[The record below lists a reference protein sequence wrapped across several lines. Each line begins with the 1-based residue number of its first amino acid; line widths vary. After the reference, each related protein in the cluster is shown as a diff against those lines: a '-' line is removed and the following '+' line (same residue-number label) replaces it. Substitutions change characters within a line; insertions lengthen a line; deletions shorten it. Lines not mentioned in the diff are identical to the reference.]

1 MSKEMHASLKT
12 AVKGTT
18 LIVAGMVG
26 GHLLWFIIKI
36 LIVRNITVDE
46 LGLYSLTITIA
57 TVLSTLA
64 ALGTHMGTP
73 RNISTF
79 LGKNRPED
87 AKSLAR
93 ASLHVNFISSM
104 TAGVFL
110 FLLSGLLAR
119 HVFYK
124 PEIAMLLRII
134 SVSIPLF
141 SMSTVIGAILR
152 GYGFVGHKV
161 YYTDIGYPLY
171 FLCILALLL
180 LKGLTLHNVI
190 YAFTLASAFMFISI
204 ASYEFKK
211 VRIPP
216 LPLTKGLHYKD
227 LLTFSLPLMV
237 AGISGLI
244 LNWTDTLM
252 LGRYTPTESVG
263 IYNISISLAKLMLFI
278 FGAMGFVFM
287 PMATEM
293 HAKGQKTELKRTYQ
307 VLTKWVFAGTFPL
320 FFVLFFFPEMTIEFL
335 FGKDLVA
342 ASMPLRILSLGFLF
356 HVFLGTNGMMLTALG
371 LTKTVMKIS
380 VFSAVLNILL
390 NYVLIKRVGLDVLG
404 ATTATLVSY
413 VMMNVLISTTLY
425 RASGI
430 HPFTFK
436 YIKPVIGASVTGIL
450 IYIIVKKVFF
460 AWWMMPVYL
469 LLFIGGYSISLLMS
483 GSIERE
489 NMLFIEGTERR
500 IGIELKWLRKLINR
514 FTPAERS

>member
-1 MSKEMHASLKT
+1 MSEQIHASLKT

-18 LIVAGMVG
+18 LIVSGMVVG
-26 GHLLWFIIKI
+26 NALWFVIKI

-57 TVLSTLA
+57 TVLSALA

-73 RNISTF
+73 RNISSF
-79 LGKNRPED
+79 LGKERHED
-87 AKSLAR
+87 VRSLAR
-93 ASLHVNFISSM
+93 ASLHINFISSM
-104 TAGVFL
+104 MIGILL
-110 FLLSGLLAR
+110 FLLSGLLSR

-124 PEIAMLLRII
+124 PEIATLLRVI
-134 SVSIPLF
+134 SVTIPLF
-141 SMSTVIGAILR
+141 TMATIIGGILR
-152 GYGFVGHKV
+152 GYGYVGHKV
-161 YYTDIGYPLY
+161 YYMDIGQPLY
-171 FLCILALLL
+171 FLCILGILLL
-180 LKGLTLHNVI
+180 NGLTLQNVI
-190 YAFTLASAFMFISI
+190 YAFTFASVLMFISI
-204 ASYEFKK
+204 ASYEYKK
-211 VRIPP
+211 VGIPP
-216 LPLTKGLHYKD
+216 LPLSKGFHYKD
-227 LLTFSLPLMV
+227 LLTFSLPLMI
-237 AGISGLI
+237 AGISSLI

-263 IYNISISLAKLMLFI
+263 IYNISISLAKLMFFI

-293 HAKGQKTELKRTYQ
+293 HAKEQRAELKRTYQ

-342 ASMPLRILSLGFLF
+342 ASMPLRILILGFLF
-356 HVFLGTNGMMLTALG
+356 HVFLGTNGMMLTVLG

-390 NYVLIKRVGLDVLG
+390 NYILIKRIGLDVMG
-404 ATTATLVSY
+404 AAIATLISY
-413 VMMNVLISTTLY
+413 VIMNILISTTLY
-425 RASGI
+425 RVSDI

-436 YIKPVIGASVTGIL
+436 YIKPVIGASAVGFM

-469 LLFIGGYSISLLMS
+469 LLFIGSYSVSLLLS

-489 NMLFIEGTERR
+489 DMLFIEGIERR
-500 IGIELKWLRKLINR
+500 IGIQLKWLRKIINR
-514 FTPAERS
+514 FTPDR